1 MSQAIEHEGPADGG
15 AGIGEV
21 FDLGYQGY
29 DGERHGR
36 WQARRAIWRDGIRI
50 TLGLGRGVTKKVV
63 PFTFIGLVWL
73 PAVIVI
79 VITAF
84 ISTFGGSIADIEGPS
99 FDEYYDGAM
108 FFTVLFAAVV
118 APELLCP
125 DRREGVLTLYLV
137 RPITATDYIGARWLA
152 FLTVTVLTLWFPQ
165 LLIFFW
171 KSLSASDP
179 REWAI
184 DNWLALP
191 RLFAAGALLGIFLAT
206 LAMCGSSFTVRRPYA
221 AIGTLAIVVISA
233 AIGGIGREAFSGAVG
248 EWASLINLPM
258 VTVSVV
264 HWIFDADT
272 VGPLDERIY
281 FAWQTVLTAGFG
293 VLLWWRYRGQG
304 R

>member
-1 MSQAIEHEGPADGG
+1 MSQVEPQAGPADGG
-15 AGIGEV
+15 AGTGEV

-50 TLGLGRGVTKKVV
+50 TLGLGRGVAKKVA
-63 PFTFIGLVWL
+63 PFTFIGLFWL

-84 ISTFGGSIADIEGPS
+84 ISTFGGNIADMEGPS
-99 FDEYYDGAM
+99 FAEYYDGAI
-108 FFTVLFAAVV
+108 FFIALFAAVV

-152 FLTVTVLTLWFPQ
+152 FLTVTVVALWVPQ
-165 LLIFFW
+165 LLIFGW
-171 KSLSASDP
+171 KALSASDP
-179 REWAI
+179 REWAA

-191 RLFAAGALLGIFLAT
+191 RLFLAGALLGLFLST
-206 LAMCGSSFTVRRPYA
+206 LAMCVSSFTVRRPYA
-221 AIGTLAIVVISA
+221 AIGMLAIVAISA
-233 AIGGIGREAFSGAVG
+233 AIGGIGQEAFSGSIG
-248 EWASLINLPM
+248 DWSTMINLPM
-258 VTVSVV
+258 VNLAVV
-264 HWIFDADT
+264 HWIFDVDT
-272 VGPLDERIY
+272 VGPLDEGVY
-281 FAWQTVLTAGFG
+281 FAWQTVLTIGFG
-293 VLLWWRYRGQG
+293 ALLWWRYRGQG

>member
-1 MSQAIEHEGPADGG
+1 MSQVEGQAGPSDGG
-15 AGIGEV
+15 ARTGEV

-36 WQARRAIWRDGIRI
+36 WRARWAIWRDGIRV
-50 TLGLGRGVTKKVV
+50 TLGLGRGVAKKVA
-63 PFTFIGLVWL
+63 PFTFIGLFWL
-73 PAVIVI
+73 PAVIMI

-84 ISTFGGSIADIEGPS
+84 ISTFGGNIANIEGPS
-99 FDEYYDGAM
+99 FAEYYDGAM
-108 FFTVLFAAVV
+108 FFIALFAAVV

-152 FLTVTVLTLWFPQ
+152 FLTVTAVALWVPQ

-171 KSLSASDP
+171 KSLSSPDP

-191 RLFAAGALLGIFLAT
+191 RLFAAGALLGLFLAT
-206 LAMCGSSFTVRRPYA
+206 LAMCVSSFTVRRPYA
-221 AIGTLAIVVISA
+221 AIGTLAIVAISA
-233 AIGGIGREAFSGAVG
+233 AIGAIGQEAFSGAIG
-248 EWASLINLPM
+248 DWSSLINLPM
-258 VTVSVV
+258 VNLSVV

-272 VGPLDERIY
+272 VGPLDERVY
-281 FAWQTVLTAGFG
+281 LAWQTALTAGIG
-293 VLLWWRYRGQG
+293 GLLWWRYRGQG